1 MSHCRTARVF
11 AAGLLLLLSSS
22 VLSAAEV
29 PPLQIAIGE
38 TISIANATPGSN
50 VVLFAS
56 GLDGSRG
63 VLRQRRLAQTVV
75 ANDTG
80 AAAYKPKLAFPLRT
94 IFVAIDVETGRMAI
108 GGPADYEVQLRP
120 FPTEKLNR
128 ETDGVSGISDA
139 DIARADLL
147 VVRPKGGAWRLSAS
161 EGESGDADRNR
172 DGRLA
177 LDFSTAVPIITGI
190 AAPARLKTKDV
201 VVMIDSAQLEI
212 YTTEISQ

>member
-1 MSHCRTARVF
+1 MSHCRTARAF
-11 AAGLLLLLSSS
+11 TAGLLLLLCST
-22 VLSAAEV
+22 VVSAAEV
-29 PPLQIAIGE
+29 PALQIAVGE

-75 ANDTG
+75 ANDAG
-80 AAAYKPKLAFPLRT
+80 AATYMPKLAFPLRT
-94 IFVAIDVETGRMAI
+94 IFVAVVVETGRIAI

-120 FPTEKLNR
+120 FPTDKLKR
-128 ETDGVSGISDA
+128 ETEGVSGISDA
-139 DIARADLL
+139 DVARADLL

-161 EGESGDADRNR
+161 EGDSGDTDRKR
-172 DGRLA
+172 DGKLA
-177 LDFSTAVPIITGI
+177 LDFSTAVPIISGT
-190 AAPARLKTKDV
+190 AAPSRLKSKDV
-201 VVMIDSAQLEI
+201 VVMIDSAHLEI